1 MTWALLTLKQ
11 IGCNNMKYLS
21 LTLFLVFSLTA
32 FSQSILLKGGMVHSG
47 TGAEATLQD
56 ILISGNKIAKI
67 GSNLIISGKT
77 QVIELNGLPVTPG
90 LISPMSNL
98 GIVEINALDVTRDDE
113 SDILKAGFSIF
124 NAFNPHS
131 TGIPW
136 NRSNGV
142 TSAITSPGSSSF
154 PMFGL
159 ASYFVLDG
167 SLEIQ
172 GLRDIAMFGR
182 MGSSYGSRAETLTI
196 LESLLE
202 LGQKASNTPIEE
214 ILAMRLADQL
224 ELQAQDIQ
232 ALDNLVNND
241 LPFVLETNR
250 AVDILQAIALKK
262 KYGLNL
268 VLSSVEEAPMVINQL
283 KASEIPVIIDP
294 MDNIPD
300 SFDELGSSLML
311 GKILDQ
317 AGIRVMFSTQRSHN
331 YHLMRQGSGNAV
343 AHGMSYESAIRG
355 MTLTVAETFK
365 LGNRGSI
372 IEGKIADIVVWD
384 ADPLEP
390 SSFPQLV
397 FIEGKSQDLISRS
410 TRLTERYTNKDKKPS
425 SYKH

>member
-1 MTWALLTLKQ
+1 
-11 IGCNNMKYLS
+11 MKYLS
-21 LTLFLVFSLTA
+21 LSFFLLFSLNA
-32 FSQSILLKGGMVHSG
+32 FTQSILLKGGLVHSG
-47 TGAEATLQD
+47 TGESAQIQD
-56 ILISGNKIAKI
+56 ILISGN
-67 GSNLIISGKT
+67 IISRVGNNLAVNGTTKI
-77 QVIELNGLPVTPG
+77 IELNGLPVTPG
-90 LISPMSNL
+90 LISPTSNL

-113 SDILKAGFSIF
+113 SDLLKAGFSIF

-154 PMFGL
+154 PLFGM

-167 SLEIQ
+167 SLEIK
-172 GLRDIAMFGR
+172 GLKDVAMFGR
-182 MGSSYGSRAETLTI
+182 MGSSYGSRAETLSM

-202 LGQKASNTPIEE
+202 LGQQASSMPIEE
-214 ILAMRLADQL
+214 VLEMRLADQL
-224 ELQAQDIQ
+224 ELQTQDIL
-232 ALDNLVNND
+232 ALKRLVNND

-268 VLSSVEEAPMVINQL
+268 ILASVEEAPLVINQL
-283 KASEIPVIIDP
+283 KASNTPVIIDP

-311 GKILDQ
+311 GKILDE
-317 AGIRVMFSTQRSHN
+317 AGIKIMFSTQRSHN

-343 AHGMSYESAIRG
+343 AYGMSYETAIQG
-355 MTLTVAETFK
+355 MTQTVAETFK
-365 LGNRGSI
+365 LGARGTI
-372 IEGKIADIVVWD
+372 TQGKIADIVVWN

-390 SSFPQLV
+390 SSFPEFV
-397 FIEGKSQDLISRS
+397 YIAGKVQDLSSRA
-410 TRLTERYTNKDKKPS
+410 TRLTERYTNKENKPS
-425 SYKH
+425 AYKH

>member
-1 MTWALLTLKQ
+1 
-11 IGCNNMKYLS
+11 MKYFS
-21 LTLFLVFSLTA
+21 LTLCLVFSLSA
-32 FSQSILLKGGMVHSG
+32 FSQSVLLKGGMVHSG
-47 TGAEATLQD
+47 AGEEAKLQD
-56 ILISGNKIAKI
+56 ILISGNMIAKI
-67 GSNLIISGKT
+67 GNNLTINGKT

-98 GIVEINALDVTRDDE
+98 GIVEINSLDVTRDDE
-113 SDILKAGFSIF
+113 SDILKSGFSIF
-124 NAFNPHS
+124 NAFNPNS
-131 TGIPW
+131 TGIAW

-167 SLEIQ
+167 SIEIK
-172 GLRDIAMFGR
+172 GLKDIAMFGR
-182 MGSSYGSRAETLTI
+182 MGASYGSRAETLTI

-202 LGQKASNTPIEE
+202 LGQKAGSTPVEE
-214 ILAMRLADQL
+214 VLEMRLADQL
-224 ELQAQDIQ
+224 ELQAQDIR
-232 ALDNLVNND
+232 ALNNLVNKD

-250 AVDILQAIALKK
+250 AVDILQAIALKE

-268 VLSSVEEAPMVINQL
+268 VLSSVEEAPMVIDQL
-283 KASEIPVIIDP
+283 QASGIPVIIDP

-311 GKILDQ
+311 GKVLDQ
-317 AGIRVMFSTQRSHN
+317 AGIKVMFNTQRSHN

-343 AHGMSYESAIRG
+343 AYGMSYESAIRG

-365 LGNRGSI
+365 LGNRGSL
-372 IEGKIADIVVWD
+372 IEGKIADVVVWD

-390 SSFPQLV
+390 SSFPKFV
-397 FIEGKSQDLISRS
+397 FIDGKLQDLSSRS
-410 TRLTERYTNKDKKPS
+410 TRLTERYTNKDDKPS

>member
-1 MTWALLTLKQ
+1 
-11 IGCNNMKYLS
+11 MKYLS
-21 LTLFLVFSLTA
+21 LAFVIIFSLNTFA
-32 FSQSILLKGGMVHSG
+32 QSILLKGGMVHSG
-47 TGAEATLQD
+47 TGASAKIQD
-56 ILISGNKIAKI
+56 ILISGSKISSI
-67 GSNLIISGKT
+67 GNDLIINGKT

-142 TSAITSPGSSSF
+142 TSAITSPGSSDF

-159 ASYFVLDG
+159 ASYFILDG
-167 SLEIQ
+167 SLEIK
-172 GLRDIAMFGR
+172 GLRDVAMFGR
-182 MGSSYGSRAETLTI
+182 MGSSYGSRAETLAV

-202 LGQKASNTPIEE
+202 LGQKASIMPVEE
-214 ILAMRLADQL
+214 ILEMRLADQL
-224 ELQAQDIQ
+224 ELQAQDII
-232 ALDNLVNND
+232 ALNNLVNND

-268 VLSSVEEAPMVINQL
+268 ILSSVEEAPMVINQL
-283 KASEIPVIIDP
+283 KASNIPVIIDP

-300 SFDELGSSLML
+300 SFDELGSSLIL

-317 AGIRVMFSTQRSHN
+317 AGIKIMFSTQRSHN

-343 AHGMSYESAIRG
+343 AYGMSYESAIRG
-355 MTLTVAETFK
+355 MTNTVAETFN
-365 LGNRGSI
+365 LGNRGSLVK
-372 IEGKIADIVVWD
+372 GKIADIVVWD

-390 SSFPQLV
+390 SSFPK
-397 FIEGKSQDLISRS
+397 FIFIDGKPQALTSRS
-410 TRLTERYTNKDKKPS
+410 TRLTERYTDKDDKPS

>member
-1 MTWALLTLKQ
+1 
-11 IGCNNMKYLS
+11 MKYFS
-21 LTLFLVFSLTA
+21 LTLCLVFSLSA
-32 FSQSILLKGGMVHSG
+32 FSQSLLLKGGMVHSG
-47 TGAEATLQD
+47 AGEEAKLQD
-56 ILISGNKIAKI
+56 ILISGNMIAKI
-67 GSNLIISGKT
+67 GNNLTINGKT

-98 GIVEINALDVTRDDE
+98 GIVEINSLDVTRDDE
-113 SDILKAGFSIF
+113 SDILKSGFSIF
-124 NAFNPHS
+124 NAFNPNS
-131 TGIPW
+131 TGIAW

-172 GLRDIAMFGR
+172 GLKDIAMFGR
-182 MGSSYGSRAETLTI
+182 MGASYGSRAETLTI

-202 LGQKASNTPIEE
+202 LGQKAGSTPVEE
-214 ILAMRLADQL
+214 VLEMRLADQL
-224 ELQAQDIQ
+224 ELQAQDIR
-232 ALDNLVNND
+232 ALNNLVNKD

-250 AVDILQAIALKK
+250 AVDILQAIALKE

-268 VLSSVEEAPMVINQL
+268 VLSSVEEAPMVIDQL
-283 KASEIPVIIDP
+283 QASGIPVIIDP

-311 GKILDQ
+311 GKVLDQ
-317 AGIRVMFSTQRSHN
+317 AGIKVMFSTQRSHN

-343 AHGMSYESAIRG
+343 AYGMSYESAIRG

-390 SSFPQLV
+390 SSFPKFV
-397 FIEGKSQDLISRS
+397 FINGKLQDLSSRS
-410 TRLTERYTNKDKKPS
+410 SRLTERYTNKDDKPS

>member
-1 MTWALLTLKQ
+1 
-11 IGCNNMKYLS
+11 
-21 LTLFLVFSLTA
+21 
-32 FSQSILLKGGMVHSG
+32 MVHSG
-47 TGAEATLQD
+47 AGEEAKLQD
-56 ILISGNKIAKI
+56 ILIAGNMIAKI
-67 GSNLIISGKT
+67 GHNLSINGKT

-98 GIVEINALDVTRDDE
+98 GIVEINSLDVTRDDE
-113 SDILKAGFSIF
+113 SDILKSGFSIF
-124 NAFNPHS
+124 NAFNPNS
-131 TGIPW
+131 TGIAW

-167 SLEIQ
+167 SLEIK
-172 GLRDIAMFGR
+172 GLKDIAMFGR
-182 MGSSYGSRAETLTI
+182 MGASYGSRAETLTI

-202 LGQKASNTPIEE
+202 LGQKAGSTPVEE
-214 ILAMRLADQL
+214 VLEMRLADQL
-224 ELQAQDIQ
+224 ELQAQDIR
-232 ALDNLVNND
+232 ALNNLVNKD

-250 AVDILQAIALKK
+250 AVDILQAIALKE

-268 VLSSVEEAPMVINQL
+268 VLSSVEEAPMVIDQL
-283 KASEIPVIIDP
+283 QASGIPVIIDP

-311 GKILDQ
+311 GKVLDQ
-317 AGIRVMFSTQRSHN
+317 AGIKVMFSTQRSHN

-343 AHGMSYESAIRG
+343 AYGMSYESAIRG

-390 SSFPQLV
+390 SSFPKFV
-397 FIEGKSQDLISRS
+397 FIDGKLQDLSSRS
-410 TRLTERYTNKDKKPS
+410 TRLTERYTNKDDRPS

>member
-1 MTWALLTLKQ
+1 
-11 IGCNNMKYLS
+11 MKYLS
-21 LTLFLVFSLTA
+21 LAFVIIFSLNTFA
-32 FSQSILLKGGMVHSG
+32 QSILLKGGMVHSG
-47 TGAEATLQD
+47 TGASAKIQD
-56 ILISGNKIAKI
+56 ILISGSKISSI
-67 GSNLIISGKT
+67 GNDLIINGKT

-142 TSAITSPGSSSF
+142 TSAITSPGSSDF

-159 ASYFVLDG
+159 ASYFILDG
-167 SLEIQ
+167 SLEIK
-172 GLRDIAMFGR
+172 GLRDVAMFGR
-182 MGSSYGSRAETLTI
+182 MGSSYGSRAETLAV

-202 LGQKASNTPIEE
+202 LGQKASIMPVEE
-214 ILAMRLADQL
+214 ILEMRLAEQL
-224 ELQAQDIQ
+224 ELQAQDII
-232 ALDNLVNND
+232 ALNNLVNND

-268 VLSSVEEAPMVINQL
+268 ILSSVEEAPMVINQL
-283 KASEIPVIIDP
+283 KASNIPVIIDP

-300 SFDELGSSLML
+300 SFDELGSSLIL

-317 AGIRVMFSTQRSHN
+317 AGIKIMFSTQRSHN

-343 AHGMSYESAIRG
+343 AYGMSYESAIRG
-355 MTLTVAETFK
+355 MTNTVAETFN
-365 LGNRGSI
+365 LGNRGSLVK
-372 IEGKIADIVVWD
+372 GKIADIVVWD

-390 SSFPQLV
+390 SSFPK
-397 FIEGKSQDLISRS
+397 FIFIDGKPQALTSRS
-410 TRLTERYTNKDKKPS
+410 TRLTERYTDKDDKPS

>member
-1 MTWALLTLKQ
+1 
-11 IGCNNMKYLS
+11 MKYLS
-21 LTLFLVFSLTA
+21 LAFVIIFSLNTFA
-32 FSQSILLKGGMVHSG
+32 QSILLKGGMVHSG
-47 TGAEATLQD
+47 TGASAQIQD
-56 ILISGNKIAKI
+56 ILISGSKISSI
-67 GSNLIISGKT
+67 GNDLIINGKT

-142 TSAITSPGSSSF
+142 TSAITSPGSSDF

-159 ASYFVLDG
+159 ASYFILDG
-167 SLEIQ
+167 SLEIK

-182 MGSSYGSRAETLTI
+182 MGSSYGSRAETLAV

-202 LGQKASNTPIEE
+202 LGQKASIMPVEE
-214 ILAMRLADQL
+214 ILETRLADQL
-224 ELQAQDIQ
+224 ELQAQDIL
-232 ALDNLVNND
+232 ALNNLVNND

-268 VLSSVEEAPMVINQL
+268 ILSSVEEAPMVINQL
-283 KASEIPVIIDP
+283 KASNIPVIIDP

-317 AGIRVMFSTQRSHN
+317 AGIKIMFSTQRSHN

-343 AHGMSYESAIRG
+343 AYGMSYESAIRG
-355 MTLTVAETFK
+355 MTHTVAETFN
-365 LGNRGSI
+365 LGNRGSLV
-372 IEGKIADIVVWD
+372 EGKIADIVVWD

-390 SSFPQLV
+390 SSFPK
-397 FIEGKSQDLISRS
+397 FIFIDGKPQALTSRS
-410 TRLTERYTNKDKKPS
+410 TRLTERYTDKDDKPS